1 MACEVILMILDIII
15 YMKKYFCVFRIQDFS
30 SLLQVWRWN
39 VGLPQYSCGSQWAW
53 YHWKSHRLED
63 FRLLSLIILTAI
75 SVTFNYYWMHKDD
88 IRVFA
93 KVSIHFSTVFLF
105 HLICLHVAVSEQRV
119 TIMIIGDIRIGIIY
133 IIIIM

>member
-1 MACEVILMILDIII
+1 
-15 YMKKYFCVFRIQDFS
+15 
-30 SLLQVWRWN
+30 
-39 VGLPQYSCGSQWAW
+39 
-53 YHWKSHRLED
+53 
-63 FRLLSLIILTAI
+63 
-75 SVTFNYYWMHKDD
+75 MHKDD